1 MYTVYNIY
9 IHIIYI
15 YIVLYIYCIHM
26 YIYVY
31 ICVYIYALKLPQFC
45 IHFSLPCQVVLPRC
59 WHVHGTC
66 LNMFLAETLR
76 LYQSQRRA
84 VDADIE
90 PDGKVTGSLRRGAAV

>member
-1 MYTVYNIY
+1 MQ
-9 IHIIYI
+9 IIYI
-15 YIVLYIYCIHM
+15 YCIIYILYTYVYICI
-26 YIYVY
+26 Y
-31 ICVYIYALKLPQFC
+31 ICVYIYTLKLPQFC